1 MLETAEELRKL
12 QSGYL
17 PVDPPLFFTARAHVI
32 WYALDLEKRSATILV
47 VEPIANVQDS
57 GSGEQEAS

>member
-1 MLETAEELRKL
+1 MLETAGELRKL

-17 PVDPPLFFTARAHVI
+17 PVEPPLFFTARDHVI
-32 WYALDLEKRSATILV
+32 WYALDLEKHTATILV
-47 VEPIANVQDS
+47 VEPISKVQDS